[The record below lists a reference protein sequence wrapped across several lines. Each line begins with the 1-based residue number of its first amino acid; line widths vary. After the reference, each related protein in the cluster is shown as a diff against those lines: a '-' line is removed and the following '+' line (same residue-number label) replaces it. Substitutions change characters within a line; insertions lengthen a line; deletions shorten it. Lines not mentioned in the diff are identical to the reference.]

1 MKNTG
6 LKIATILIA
15 FLFQI
20 TLKAQ
25 TMDTNENHN
34 NRSIFSKGDKTSPEY
49 FRGTAWVKK
58 LVANDDTLTTIIS
71 KVVFEPGARNNWHTH
86 PAGQILICTEGGGS
100 YQEKGKPIQTLHA
113 GDVVKILP
121 GVEHWHGASP
131 TSSFTHIAININP
144 EKGVVNW
151 LKPVTDEEYNSK

>member
-1 MKNTG
+1 MKIKG
-6 LKIATILIA
+6 LKIAAVLIA

-25 TMDTNENHN
+25 TMNTNENQN
-34 NRSIFSKGDKTSPEY
+34 TTGIFPKGDKASPEY
-49 FRGTAWVKK
+49 FTGTAWVKT

-71 KVVFEPGARNNWHTH
+71 DVVFEPGARNNWHTH
-86 PAGQILICTEGGGS
+86 PGGQILICTEGTGY

-121 GVEHWHGASP
+121 DVEHWHGASP
-131 TSSFTHIAININP
+131 TSRFTHIAINVNT

-151 LKPVTDEEYNSK
+151 LQPVTEEEYNSK

>member
-1 MKNTG
+1 MTLEHVAIWTG
-6 LKIATILIA
+6 KLEELKDYYVKYFGGMPNEKYSNEQNKFESYFLI
-15 FLFQI
+15 
-20 TLKAQ
+20 
-25 TMDTNENHN
+25 
-34 NRSIFSKGDKTSPEY
+34 
-49 FRGTAWVKK
+49 
-58 LVANDDTLTTIIS
+58 
-71 KVVFEPGARNNWHTH
+71 FEAGARNNWHTH
-86 PAGQILICTEGGGS
+86 PAGQILICTEGRGS

-151 LKPVTDEEYNSK
+151 LKPVTDEEYNNK

>member
-1 MKNTG
+1 MKKTG
-6 LKIATILIA
+6 LRIAAVLFA

-25 TMDTNENHN
+25 TMNTKENQN
-34 NRSIFSKGDKTSPEY
+34 TSGIFPKGEKATQN
-49 FRGTAWVKK
+49 FTGTAWVKT

-71 KVVFEPGARNNWHTH
+71 DVVFEPSARNYWHTH
-86 PAGQILICTEGGGS
+86 PAGQILICTDGIGY

-113 GDVVKILP
+113 GDVVKIQP
-121 GVEHWHGASP
+121 GIEHWHGASP
-131 TSSFTHIAININP
+131 NSSFTHIAINVNT

-151 LKPVTDEEYNSK
+151 LKPVTDDEYNSK

>member
-1 MKNTG
+1 MNTG
-6 LKIATILIA
+6 LRIAAVFIA

-25 TMDTNENHN
+25 TMNTKENHN
-34 NRSIFSKGDKTSPEY
+34 ATSVFPKGEKVTQNFTGS
-49 FRGTAWVKK
+49 AWVKT

-71 KVVFEPGARNNWHTH
+71 NVEFEAGARNYWHTH
-86 PAGQILICTEGGGS
+86 PAGQILICTEGTGY

-113 GDVVKILP
+113 GDVVKIRP
-121 GVEHWHGASP
+121 GTEHWHGAS
-131 TSSFTHIAININP
+131 TKSSFTHIAINVNT

-151 LKPVTDEEYNSK
+151 LQPVTDEEYNSK

>member
-1 MKNTG
+1 M
-6 LKIATILIA
+6 
-15 FLFQI
+15 
-20 TLKAQ
+20 
-25 TMDTNENHN
+25 
-34 NRSIFSKGDKTSPEY
+34 
-49 FRGTAWVKK
+49 
-58 LVANDDTLTTIIS
+58 ANDDTLTTIIS
-71 KVVFEPGARNNWHTH
+71 NVVFEPGARNNWHTH
-86 PAGQILICTEGGGS
+86 PAGQILICTEGTGY

-131 TSSFTHIAININP
+131 TSSFTHIAINVNT